1 MQSMSFHPVVA
12 DLGAQLVDI
21 GVDCLEAGRTAS
33 NTVTGLTPAGA
44 DEVSALAVRAF
55 ESEAS
60 SLLALQSSAQEE
72 LIRAGAAL
80 TQIART
86 YSEVDEAAASPSAF
100 GFRPPAPQHD

>member
-55 ESEAS
+55 
-60 SLLALQSSAQEE
+60 
-72 LIRAGAAL
+72 
-80 TQIART
+80 
-86 YSEVDEAAASPSAF
+86 
-100 GFRPPAPQHD
+100 